1 MKIIIVDSGLG
12 GKDFI
17 KKLLVFINKQK
28 NINIKCKFVKL
39 FDNMVS
45 SYDKKF
51 VRNNLLRILYNEY
64 SYKNINSI
72 IIACHSAS
80 SCILDIL
87 IKNNFIINNINIYEP
102 IIPMCLY
109 IKEKKYKNILIL
121 STPLTEKIRWH
132 YRLLSTNNIKIKYL
146 TFPLLAK
153 QIENNNNFNISIKRL
168 KKQKEY
174 IKKYDCVILGC
185 THYNIIKDVILN
197 ELTKYNFNGVVLDS
211 NEILVKYYE
220 KNLIQKFIYV

>member
-1 MKIIIVDSGLG
+1 MKIIVMDSGLG

-17 KKLLVFINKQK
+17 NKLKKV
-28 NINIKCKFVKL
+28 IKIKYEFVKL
-39 FDNMVS
+39 FDHMVS
-45 SYDKKF
+45 SYNKNY
-51 VRNNLLRILYNEY
+51 VREYLLKLLNNY
-64 SYKNINSI
+64 SSTNIKSI

-132 YRLLSTNNIKIKYL
+132 YRLLDSNNIKIKYI

-153 QIENNNNFNISIKRL
+153 QLENHNNFDESIDRL
-168 KKQKEY
+168 KIQQDF
-174 IKKYDCVILGC
+174 IKKCDCVVLGC
-185 THYNIIKDVILN
+185 THYNTIKDEILN
-197 ELTKYNFNGVVLDS
+197 ELKNKYNFKGVILDS
-211 NEILVKYYE
+211 NDILLHYYKTNSREI
-220 KNLIQKFIYV
+220 I

>member
-1 MKIIIVDSGLG
+1 MKLIIIDSGLG

-17 KKLLVFINKQK
+17 KKLKDFIKKQQY
-28 NINIKCKFVKL
+28 INIKCKFVKL

-45 SYDKKF
+45 SYDKKY
-51 VRNNLLRILYNEY
+51 VRNNLLKILYNDY

-132 YRLLSTNNIKIKYL
+132 YKLLNSNNINIKYL

-153 QIENNNNFNISIKRL
+153 QIENNDNFNISIKRL

-174 IKKYDCVILGC
+174 IKNCDCIVLGC
-185 THYNIIKDVILN
+185 THYNIIKDIILD

-211 NEILVKYYE
+211 NQILLKYY
-220 KNLIQKFIYV
+220 KKHL